1 MPQWAAALGVG
12 WATVAYH
19 WSRAFLL
26 DETYL
31 QAPRARGRRRERLW
45 SRAPAPRAL
54 PHPMTHDSDP
64 FLVVGLGASA
74 GGLSALEAFFAGLP
88 KTDGA
93 AFVVVVHL
101 APDRESEMAEIL
113 GRSVPIPFVQVTEP
127 VKVERGHVYVIPP
140 DRNLLMEDGH
150 LRLAPLEDERHR
162 RRPIDHFFR
171 TLAEAWGEHAVGVVL
186 SGTGH
191 NGTVGA
197 GRIRERGG
205 LVLAQDPADAAFDE
219 MPRSAIASGVVD
231 RVATAAELAKEVI
244 DYAARLQHVRLSDD
258 AGDLPG
264 DDVEAVRHI
273 LAQLRVHTGHDF
285 EHYKR
290 ATVLRR
296 LARRLH
302 VVGAGSLVDYLGYL
316 RGHPDEAQ
324 ALLDDLLIHVT
335 NFFRDPAAFARL
347 AEAMPAV
354 FEGKRAGD
362 EVRVWVA
369 GCATGEEAYSVAILL
384 CEHAA
389 SLREPPTVQVFATD
403 LSADAIQTA
412 RLGVYPAS
420 IEADVTP
427 ARLRE
432 HFVKTPAGYRVRE
445 ALRERVLFA
454 PHSLL
459 KDPPFAH
466 LDLVTCRNLLIY
478 LQRDLQRRTLELFH
492 YALRPGGL
500 LLLGA
505 SETADPAGGLFEDVD
520 KGAHLY
526 RARDVASALPR
537 VSTSRRVAPPAPPP
551 PAEPETSAAALH
563 QRLRASAA
571 APSVLVDAS
580 HDVVHFSD
588 GLEPFLQ
595 LGGGD
600 PTQSVLRLVVPAL
613 RASVQTA
620 LFQARGGGAVTT
632 GPVTVA
638 VGGEPRAVRVHA
650 EGAEGGLAR
659 VAFLARPAA
668 PAPVLSD
675 DAHVRALSDELQET
689 REQLQLTVEE
699 FETSREELRAQNEE
713 LQSINEELR
722 STAEEL
728 ETSKEEAQSMA
739 EELQTVNDELKHKVE
754 ELAQASGDLE
764 NLIAATEIATL
775 FLDRELR
782 IQWFT
787 PQVRRH
793 FRIRSSDIGRP
804 LDDLAQTFGGDRLAE
819 DAEAVLERLEVQQR
833 EVESAD
839 GRCHLVQV
847 RPYQSDRDRVE
858 GVVVTFVDIT
868 ERRRQEDAVARTAE
882 EFQALVAA
890 SAQAVWATDAGG
902 RVVEDSPSWR
912 AFTGQTTAEWLGE
925 GWADAVHPDDRAG
938 ALARWRAAV
947 AAGEPYQ
954 NTFRL
959 RRTDGEWRWVQVR
972 AVPVHH
978 ADGAVRGWVGAN
990 EDVTE
995 RRRAEDALRASEAR
1009 YRTLFE
1015 SIGEGFC
1022 LIEVVADET
1031 GAPAD
1036 YRFVETNPAFEAH
1049 TGLSD
1054 VVGRTAREAIPGLED
1069 VWVETYGRVAAT
1081 GERAR
1086 FEEVSD
1092 AMGRWFS
1099 VEAIPV
1105 GEAAPYKVAVLFA
1118 DITERKGAEMG
1129 LEASVAR
1136 ASFRATLADALRP
1149 VTDPAEIESETARV
1163 LGEHLGAS
1171 RVHYA
1176 EVDED
1181 GTWGTVEADYAVGVE
1196 PMVGRHTLAD
1206 YGRALAEAIAG
1217 GGTFVVSDAATDP
1230 RLSAEARR
1238 ATAARDVAAYVV
1250 VPMVKGGQTRAL
1262 LSVHAA
1268 APRDWTEAEVALVEE
1283 TAARTWTALEAA
1295 RAEAALRQTETR
1307 FRQAVDAARL
1317 GTWSFEIPPGP
1328 PEFDARARQLFGL
1341 GDGPLTDAQV
1351 AACIHPDDRAGFEAA
1366 RAAAL
1371 DPDGP
1376 GVFAETHRVVWP
1388 SGEVRWVRGQA
1399 EVAFETVDGE
1409 RRPVRAAGV
1418 VFDVTEQ
1425 HAAQAALRESEERFR
1440 ETAETVPDVLFA
1452 AAPDGRVT
1460 YVSAQLEAY
1469 TGVPPHEVV
1478 GTTLWLHLVHPDDRA
1493 AVEAAWAEACATGE
1507 RFEQRYRLS
1516 VRDDGYL
1523 WVMTRARPVLD
1534 AGGELAHWS
1543 GTVTDIEA
1551 LIQAERAVQA
1561 ANETL
1566 EARVAERT
1574 AQARDLAAQ
1583 LTVAEQTERERLA
1596 HVLHDDLQQQLYG
1609 LSLLLVVARTSP
1621 PEAVGASLARAETIV
1636 AEATALTRSL
1646 SSDLNPIVLES
1657 ERVEDLARWV
1667 AERERGQDR
1676 LAIEVAGEGRVRDSS
1691 VRALL
1696 YQAMRELLFNV
1707 VKHAGTDRVRIDID
1721 EGEDLVRVAIEDEGE
1736 GFDASANGHGEGFGL
1751 PSIRNRLSVVGGR
1764 IEIASTPGAGTRAV
1778 VVVPSG
1784 SG

>member
-1 MPQWAAALGVG
+1 MA
-12 WATVAYH
+12 
-19 WSRAFLL
+19 S
-26 DETYL
+26 
-31 QAPRARGRRRERLW
+31 AP
-45 SRAPAPRAL
+45 
-54 PHPMTHDSDP
+54 DP

-74 GGLSALEAFFAGLP
+74 GGLSALQAFFAGLP
-88 KTDGA
+88 RTDGA

-127 VKVERGHVYVIPP
+127 VEVERGHVYVIPP

-150 LRLAPLEDERHR
+150 LRLEPMEDERHR

-171 TLAEAWGEHAVGVVL
+171 TLADAWGEHAVGVVL

-205 LVLAQDPADAAFDE
+205 LVLAQDPDDAAFDG

-244 DYAARLQHVRLSDD
+244 GYAARLHDVPVGDD
-258 AGDLPG
+258 AEELPS

-296 LARRLH
+296 LARRVH
-302 VVGAGSLVDYLGYL
+302 VVGAGSLADYLGYL

-354 FEGKRAGD
+354 FDGKKGGD

-389 SLREPPTVQVFATD
+389 SLREPPKVQVFASD
-403 LSADAIQTA
+403 LSAEAIQTA
-412 RLGVYPAS
+412 RLGLYPAS

-432 HFVKTPAGYRVRE
+432 HFVETPAGYRVRE
-445 ALRERVLFA
+445 ALREQVLFA
-454 PHSLL
+454 PHNLL

-492 YALRPGGL
+492 YALRPDGL

-505 SETADPAGGLFEDVD
+505 SETADAARGLFEDVD
-520 KGAHLY
+520 KAAHLY

-537 VSTSRRVAPPAPPP
+537 VSTSRRVVPAEPPP

-563 QRLRASAA
+563 QRLRASAS

-580 HDVVHFSD
+580 HDVVHLSD

-600 PTQSVLRLVVPAL
+600 PTRSVLRLVVPAL

-632 GPVTVA
+632 GPVTVE
-638 VGGEPRAVRVHA
+638 VGGQPHAVRVHA
-650 EGAEGGLAR
+650 EGTEGGLAR
-659 VAFLARPAA
+659 VAFLAQPAA

-675 DAHVRALSDELQET
+675 DAHVQALADELQET

-787 PQVRRH
+787 PQVRHH

-804 LDDLAQTFGGDRLAE
+804 LDDLAQTFGGDRLAA
-819 DAEAVLERLEVQQR
+819 DAEAVLERLTVQER

-868 ERRRQEDAVARTAE
+868 ERRRQEEAVRRTAD
-882 EFQALVAA
+882 EFQALVTA
-890 SAQAVWATDAGG
+890 SAQAVWTTDARGQ
-902 RVVEDSPSWR
+902 VVEDSPSWR

-938 ALARWRAAV
+938 ALADWRAAV
-947 AAGEPYQ
+947 ASREPYRG
-954 NTFRL
+954 TYRL
-959 RRTDGEWRWVQVR
+959 RHTDSGWRQTDVR
-972 AVPVHH
+972 AVSVHGPG
-978 ADGAVRGWVGAN
+978 GAVRGWVGTN

-995 RRRAEDALRASEAR
+995 RRQAERALGASEAR

-1015 SIGEGFC
+1015 SIGEGFAV
-1022 LIEVVADET
+1022 IEMIADEA
-1031 GAPAD
+1031 GAWVD
-1036 YRFVETNPAFEAH
+1036 YRFVETNPAFEAQ
-1049 TGLSD
+1049 TGLAD
-1054 VVGRTAREAIPGLED
+1054 ADGHTARELIPGLED
-1069 VWVETYGRVAAT
+1069 VWVETYGRVATT

-1086 FEEVSD
+1086 FEQASD
-1092 AMGRWFS
+1092 VMGQWFR
-1099 VEAIPV
+1099 VEAFPV
-1105 GEAAPYKVAVLFA
+1105 GDAAPYRVAILFA
-1118 DITERKGAEMG
+1118 DVTERKRAEAR
-1129 LEASVAR
+1129 LQASVAR
-1136 ASFRATLADALRP
+1136 TGFRAALADALRP
-1149 VTDPAEIESETARV
+1149 LTDPAEVQAETARI
-1163 LGEHLGAS
+1163 LGEHLGTS

-1176 EVDED
+1176 EVSPD
-1181 GTWGTVEADYAVGVE
+1181 GTWGTVEADYHVGVDSV
-1196 PMVGRHTLAD
+1196 VGRHQFAT
-1206 YGRALAEAIAG
+1206 YGAELAEAVVAG
-1217 GGTFVVSDAATDP
+1217 ETFAVADVARDP
-1230 RLSAEARR
+1230 RLSPDERGATDGLGIR
-1238 ATAARDVAAYVV
+1238 AYLMAPVV
-1250 VPMVKGGQTRAL
+1250 KKGQARAL
-1262 LSVHAA
+1262 LVAHAA
-1268 APRDWTEAEVALVEE
+1268 EPRPWTDAEVALVQE
-1283 TAARTWTALEAA
+1283 TAERTWAAVEAA
-1295 RAEAALRQTETR
+1295 RAEAALRQTEAR
-1307 FRQAVDAARL
+1307 FRQAVAAARL
-1317 GTWSFEIPPGP
+1317 GTWSFEIPDGP
-1328 PEFDARARQLFGL
+1328 LDLDARARRLLGL
-1341 GDGPLTDAQV
+1341 GDGPLAEAEV
-1351 AACIHPDDRAGFEAA
+1351 LGRIHPDDRPAFGAA
-1366 RAAAL
+1366 RAGAL
-1371 DPDGP
+1371 DPAGP

-1388 SGEVRWVRGQA
+1388 GGETRWARSQA
-1399 EVAFETVDGE
+1399 EVVFETADGE
-1409 RRPVRAAGV
+1409 RRPVRATGV
-1418 VFDVTEQ
+1418 VFDVTDQ
-1425 HAAQAALRESEERFR
+1425 HAAQEALRESEERFR
-1440 ETAETVPDVLFA
+1440 ETAETVPDVLFTA
-1452 AAPDGRVT
+1452 SPDGLVS
-1460 YVSAQLEAY
+1460 YVSAQFEAF
-1469 TGVPPHEVV
+1469 TGVPPADVV
-1478 GTTLWLHLVHPDDRA
+1478 GTTLWLHVIHPDDRP
-1493 AVEAAWAEACATGE
+1493 AVDVAWAHACATGE
-1507 RFEQRYRLS
+1507 RFERRYRLS
-1516 VRDDGYL
+1516 VADDGYL
-1523 WVMTRARPVLD
+1523 WVFTRARPVTD
-1534 AGGELAHWS
+1534 AQGHVARWF
-1543 GTVTDIEA
+1543 GTVTDIDA
-1551 LIQAERAVQA
+1551 LTQAEHAVQA
-1561 ANETL
+1561 MNETL

-1574 AQARDLAAQ
+1574 VQIRDLVDR
-1583 LTVAEQTERERLA
+1583 LTIAEQAERQRLA

-1609 LSLLLVVARTSP
+1609 LSLLLLVARTSP
-1621 PEAVGASLARAETIV
+1621 PDEAEPMLARAEAV
-1636 AEATALTRSL
+1636 LAESIALTRSL

-1657 ERVEDLARWV
+1657 ECVEDLARWL
-1667 AERERGQDR
+1667 AEREAAHGR
-1676 LAIEVAGEGRVRDSS
+1676 LAVTVEGQGRIEDDSA
-1691 VRALL
+1691 RALL
-1696 YQAMRELLFNV
+1696 YQALRELLFNV
-1707 VKHAGTDRVRIDID
+1707 VKHAGTDRARIAIADD
-1721 EGEDLVRVAIEDEGE
+1721 GRAVAVSVEDEGD
-1736 GFDASANGHGEGFGL
+1736 GFDPSTGGHTEGFGL
-1751 PSIRNRLSVVGGR
+1751 TSMRSRLSMVGGH
-1764 IEIASTPGAGTRAV
+1764 IDVASAPGAGTRV
-1778 VVVPSG
+1778 TVTVPTELG
-1784 SG
+1784 